1 MDRGAVVTDP
11 TEATLLVQRAL
22 TVAISSYNAIFFM
35 RYRLRTG
42 RRRLGAVVLAFI
54 SLAIAGE
61 SVAFGLLPELLAG
74 AGLTSAA
81 QYVSASLS
89 LGVSMTIA
97 ALILRQKMRK
107 R

>member
-1 MDRGAVVTDP
+1 MDRGALVPDP

-42 RRRLGAVVLAFI
+42 RRRLGAIVLAFI

-74 AGLTSAA
+74 AGLTAAA

-97 ALILRQKMRK
+97 ALILRRKMRK

>member
-1 MDRGAVVTDP
+1 METALLAQRG
-11 TEATLLVQRAL
+11 L
-22 TVAISSYNAIFFM
+22 TVAISAYNAIFFI

-61 SVAFGLLPELLAG
+61 SIASGLLPWLLEGTSVTAAG
-74 AGLTSAA
+74 RHVA
-81 QYVSASLS
+81 ASLS
-89 LGVSMTIA
+89 LAVSMTIA